1 MQDLRL
7 VFKRNIEKYT
17 DKKHCNFPYEKI
29 NFIHYGRGLGM
40 SSIFMYRRMDGRT
53 NVDRDNDRLKKTNVL
68 IFLTL

>member
-40 SSIFMYRRMDGRT
+40 PSIFYILICTDEWTDGPKDGQT
-53 NVDRDNDRLKKTNVL
+53 DRQM
-68 IFLTL
+68 